1 MEILL
6 SKLIRR
12 VHIRQLEIL
21 AFNDYIKTTDWK
33 SMSDIFIL
41 RREEK
46 NIKINPKNLEER
58 KQWRPGC
65 NEYNKK

>member
-33 SMSDIFIL
+33 STSDIFIL
-41 RREEK
+41 RREEHQNK
-46 NIKINPKNLEER
+46 PEEPRR
-58 KQWRPGC
+58 KETMKAWVQWI
-65 NEYNKK
+65 

>member
-6 SKLIRR
+6 SKLMRH
-12 VHIRQLEIL
+12 VQIRQSEIL

-46 NIKINPKNLEER
+46 NIKVNPKNLKER

-65 NEYNKK
+65 NEHNQK